1 MYTRRPKVYKVKS
14 LDIKSKVSLTLRDD
28 KDIIVKS
35 VVGDYESTGNISS
48 AQRQASIRDAKYNI
62 EYLASAIEIDS
73 VVNFKSYVIWLRD
86 ILRTYNIED
95 GMLIDHLNRIL
106 DYVGLNYPS
115 EFGNVVETFI
125 SEGIASVINDKGEEY
140 SYLDSTS
147 ELAELASD
155 FFNALIDMNKSKAVK
170 LIQDVV
176 EKEEVSIKDLYLNV
190 FTNVLYE
197 IGRYWAMRK
206 ITVGQE
212 HFATAVTV
220 YSMSLLY
227 DKIFNSE
234 EKEYKM
240 IGVCVDDEL
249 HEIGIRMVCDIFELS
264 KWDTYYLGANVP
276 HSSVLSELKRI
287 KPDILALSVTLASK
301 VPACIELIGLV
312 RRDYADIKII
322 VGGRPFNTDKDLWEK
337 IGADGYSVDAND
349 AVKVATRLVGGVYE

>member
-1 MYTRRPKVYKVKS
+1 MCV
-14 LDIKSKVSLTLRDD
+14 DIKLKVSLTLRDD
-28 KDIIVKS
+28 KDIIIKS
-35 VVGDYESTGNISS
+35 IVGDHVSTGNISS

-73 VVNFKSYVIWLRD
+73 IAIFKSYIIWLRD

-95 GMLIDHLNRIL
+95 IMLIDHLNSIL
-106 DYVGLNYPS
+106 GYVESNYPT
-115 EFGNVVETFI
+115 EFRNVVEPFI
-125 SEGIASVINDKGEEY
+125 SEGISSILNDIGEEY
-140 SYLDSTS
+140 SYLDSTG
-147 ELAELASD
+147 EFAELATD
-155 FFNALIDMNKSKAVK
+155 FFNALINMNKSKAVK
-170 LIQDVV
+170 LIQDIVD
-176 EKEEVSIKDLYLNV
+176 KEEVSIKDLYLNV

-197 IGRYWAMRK
+197 VGRYWAMRK

-220 YSMSLLY
+220 YTMSLLY
-227 DKIFNSE
+227 DNIFNSD
-234 EKEYKM
+234 EKEFKM

-287 KPDILALSVTLASK
+287 KPDVLALSVTLASK

-312 RRDYADIKII
+312 RKDYADIKII
-322 VGGRPFNTDKDLWEK
+322 VGGRPFNTDEDLWKK

-349 AVKVATRLVGGVYE
+349 AVKVATRLVGGDYE